1 MAGPF
6 TVTTEVAGP
15 FQVDCRSYDLT
26 ALATV
31 LPESRDGPQQWFE
44 DLKGEAGA
52 LVALVAVGLFT
63 AFGGWLIRRK
73 WPCATILLYTCWL
86 AAVFAPVVLSLG
98 WITGRPE
105 GKLGDAAG
113 LLTGL
118 YLEAWPF
125 WVVCGVLVL
134 SQLLLLALP
143 IRLVKERPIP
153 RRSIWATAL
162 VAGTLFTLVVL
173 GIVLSIGAV
182 LWGDDSLQEGWLVV
196 LLILSSWAGWAW
208 VFRGFAHATDPRA
221 HLRRLM
227 KWLLAGSILE
237 LLVAVPSHIV
247 VRQKDVCCAHRLT
260 AIGMATGL
268 VVILMSFGPGL
279 YFLYTQRIRS
289 KTNS

>member
-1 MAGPF
+1 MTGPF

-31 LPESRDGPQQWFE
+31 LPEPPDGPQHWFE
-44 DLKGEAGA
+44 DLKGDAGA
-52 LVALVAVGLFT
+52 LVMLVAVGLFT

-86 AAVFAPVVLSLG
+86 AAVFTPVVLSLG
-98 WITGRPE
+98 WMSGRPE
-105 GKLGDAAG
+105 GDLGDAAG
-113 LLTGL
+113 ILTGL

-125 WVVCGVLVL
+125 WVFCGILVL
-134 SQLLLLALP
+134 SQFLLLALP
-143 IRLVKERPIP
+143 IRIVKERPIP

-173 GIVLSIGAV
+173 GMVLSAGAV
-182 LWGDDSLQEGWLVV
+182 LWGDESFESLKLAPLFVV
-196 LLILSSWAGWAW
+196 CSWAGWAW

-221 HLRRLM
+221 YLRRLM

-237 LLVAVPSHIV
+237 LLVAVPSHII
-247 VRQKDVCCAHRLT
+247 VRQKDVCCAHGLT